1 MRLRWIH
8 RIMKRH
14 GESERQQST
23 EIGTFPGV
31 CFGKEAVSDPCIASK
46 WVFFL
51 VDNVLLLCFA
61 LHCFLSEVGVLHCKS
76 SVVISYSCPEGQY
89 AFVLEV
95 SSSEGIQLPS
105 SMCIAFHNAM
115 YLFPFSTSLLLPRR
129 VSRRN
134 RCQQSVFVDVSFQ
147 SLFLESFIVPSSPA
161 KFEYHCTHRCFA

>member
-1 MRLRWIH
+1 
-8 RIMKRH
+8 MKRH

-76 SVVISYSCPEGQY
+76 SVVISYSCPEGTVRLCFGCQ
-89 AFVLEV
+89 FFGGQSTLLILLEPW
-95 SSSEGIQLPS
+95 LHR
-105 SMCIAFHNAM
+105 F
-115 YLFPFSTSLLLPRR
+115 RR
-129 VSRRN
+129 
-134 RCQQSVFVDVSFQ
+134 
-147 SLFLESFIVPSSPA
+147 
-161 KFEYHCTHRCFA
+161 

>member
-1 MRLRWIH
+1 
-8 RIMKRH
+8 MKRN

-61 LHCFLSEVGVLHCKS
+61 LHCFLSEVGVLYCKS

-95 SSSEGIQLPS
+95 SSSEGSPHCS
-105 SMCIAFHNAM
+105 
-115 YLFPFSTSLLLPRR
+115 FSWNLGYI
-129 VSRRN
+129 VSDGEDQYIYYDRHDNHGNTTAKQYVYCVSQRN
-134 RCQQSVFVDVSFQ
+134 VFVSF
-147 SLFLESFIVPSSPA
+147 LHESVVATASES
-161 KFEYHCTHRCFA
+161 

>member
-95 SSSEGIQLPS
+95 SSSEGSPHCS
-105 SMCIAFHNAM
+105 
-115 YLFPFSTSLLLPRR
+115 FSWNLGYI
-129 VSRRN
+129 VSDGDDQYIYYDRHDNRGNTTAKQYVYCVSQRN
-134 RCQQSVFVDVSFQ
+134 VFVSFLHEFTVAAVS
-147 SLFLESFIVPSSPA
+147 ES
-161 KFEYHCTHRCFA
+161 